1 MNLYQEALGIKD
13 EIVENR
19 KHFHRNPE
27 LGLSLPQTAAY
38 VEEKLREMGYEPQR
52 VGESGVVATVG
63 KAGGKCF
70 LIRADMDALP
80 VEEKADVDFKS
91 TNGCMHACGHDCHTA
106 NLLGAARLLKAH
118 ENELEGLVKLMFQPA
133 EETMEGARMMVEAG
147 VLENPHVDAAMG
159 IHVFTSLP
167 MPIGTVLMPGSKSK
181 FAAVDWFTIRITGK
195 GCHGAQPN
203 NGIDPLNVMS
213 HIHIALQALNARELD
228 PTDNLVLTIG
238 QMHGGSTSNVLPEEA
253 MMSGT
258 IRTMKN
264 ETRATIKA
272 RMEAIVSTIAAAFRA
287 EAHVEWGAGG
297 PVLFHD
303 KELYKDVK
311 RYLTA
316 VEGLPVLDFDDVGGD
331 FSSMGSEDFAYVA
344 NEVPSVFLAVAA
356 GDPEHGYCYPQHQP
370 MARVHED
377 ALPCGA
383 AAYAQVAMQWLSE
396 HK

>member
-1 MNLYQEALGIKD
+1 M
-13 EIVENR
+13 
-19 KHFHRNPE
+19 
-27 LGLSLPQTAAY
+27 
-38 VEEKLREMGYEPQR
+38 
-52 VGESGVVATVG
+52 
-63 KAGGKCF
+63 
-70 LIRADMDALP
+70 
-80 VEEKADVDFKS
+80 
-91 TNGCMHACGHDCHTA
+91 
-106 NLLGAARLLKAH
+106 
-118 ENELEGLVKLMFQPA
+118 KLMFQPA

-264 ETRATIKA
+264 ETRATVKA

-356 GDPEHGYCYPQHQP
+356 GDPEHGYCYPQHHP
-370 MARVHED
+370 MARFHED